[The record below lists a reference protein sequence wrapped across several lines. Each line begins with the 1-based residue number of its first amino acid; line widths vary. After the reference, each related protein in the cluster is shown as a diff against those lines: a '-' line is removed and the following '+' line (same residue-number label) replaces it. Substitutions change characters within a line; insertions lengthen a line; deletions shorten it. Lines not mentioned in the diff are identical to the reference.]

1 MKTKALIEHEKKM
14 KEVLEQ
20 MKNAT
25 GYRLKASRRQYRK
38 LEKES
43 ATYVGVM
50 KGAD

>member
-14 KEVLEQ
+14 KQVLEQ

-25 GYRLKASRRQYRK
+25 GYRLKDLRRQYRK
-38 LEKES
+38 LEKER
-43 ATYVGVM
+43 ATYVKLM